1 MGKKIQGK
9 RNFFDFCNLTQKM
22 WIFKGKRIRSLEFS
36 YISNLKVR
44 GGLEMSFEN
53 FNWWRNTP
61 IEVKER
67 LRSIPTTQLIDVR

>member
-1 MGKKIQGK
+1 MGEKSKVNVI
-9 RNFFDFCNLTQKM
+9 FFDFCNLNQKM